1 MQSHTSMFALL
12 RGAELVEKDD
22 FIPINRYGSP
32 RLNFGADPAQK
43 SFGSALMSSVTK
55 QFSSFVVIGLIVT
68 GVHYGLLIGLVE
80 TDLMDEVS
88 ATLTGYLVGGVLS
101 YRLNRRYAFH
111 SSRPHAEA
119 TWRFAAVAG
128 VGFVVTG
135 VTMHC
140 LHEVLGFHY
149 LLVQLV
155 CTTLVMVWSF
165 TANRLWTFGGAVDP

>member
-1 MQSHTSMFALL
+1 
-12 RGAELVEKDD
+12 
-22 FIPINRYGSP
+22 
-32 RLNFGADPAQK
+32 
-43 SFGSALMSSVTK
+43 MSSVTK
-55 QFSSFVVIGLIVT
+55 QFSSFVVIGVIVT
-68 GVHYGLLIGLVE
+68 CVHYGLLIGLVE
-80 TDLMDEVS
+80 SDLMDEVP
-88 ATLTGYLVGGVLS
+88 ATLTGYLFGGILS

-135 VTMHC
+135 VTMHF

-155 CTTLVMVWSF
+155 CSSLVMVWSF
-165 TANRLWTFGGAVDP
+165 TANRFWTFGVPEGE